1 MNMKKQYICPK
12 SEVID
17 IECDSL
23 LLNTSPGAADEGETL
38 LNSEVLLDGDTD
50 TDEQW

>member
-23 LLNTSPGAADEGETL
+23 LLNTSPGAADDGKTQFEDP
-38 LNSEVLLDGDTD
+38 VYLDGDTY

>member
-23 LLNTSPGAADEGETL
+23 LLNTSPGAADGDNTQFED
-38 LNSEVLLDGDTD
+38 VHLDGDTD

>member
-12 SEVID
+12 SEVIY

-23 LLNTSPGAADEGETL
+23 LLNTSPGAADEGDTQL
-38 LNSEVLLDGDTD
+38 DSKVQLDGDTD
-50 TDEQW
+50 TDEQ

>member
-17 IECDSL
+17 IECDCL
-23 LLNTSPGAADEGETL
+23 LLNTSSGAADGGNTQLEDA
-38 LNSEVLLDGDTD
+38 VYLDGGTD

>member
-1 MNMKKQYICPK
+1 MKKQYICPK

-17 IECDSL
+17 IECDCL
-23 LLNTSPGAADEGETL
+23 LLNTSPGADDGDTL
-38 LNSEVLLDGDTD
+38 LDSEVLLDGDTD

>member
-23 LLNTSPGAADEGETL
+23 LLNTSPGAADD
-38 LNSEVLLDGDTD
+38 SEVQLDYETE

>member
-1 MNMKKQYICPK
+1 MKKQYICPK
-12 SEVID
+12 SEVIY

-23 LLNTSPGAADEGETL
+23 LLNTSPGAADDGGTL
-38 LNSEVLLDGDTD
+38 PDSKVLLDGDTD

>member
-12 SEVID
+12 SEVIY

-23 LLNTSPGAADEGETL
+23 LLNTSPGTADEDETL
-38 LNSEVLLDGDTD
+38 LDSKVQLDGDTD

>member
-1 MNMKKQYICPK
+1 MKKQYICPK
-12 SEVID
+12 SEVIY

-23 LLNTSPGAADEGETL
+23 PLLATSSGPEDEDDGTPPV
-38 LNSEVLLDGDTD
+38 SDVLLDGDTF